1 MSVVSARQGRRP
13 SVLESPPTEAT
24 TPELRLPQL
33 VRFEIE
39 GPLSGGAQGQVF
51 IARDRA
57 RAGQRVAL
65 KVAPKPSDPHEH
77 RALIDEF
84 FVARR
89 ARHPNI
95 VGVLDAGESREWLW
109 MSLELVDGVDL
120 RAAAERPDFGVEAR
134 LDALITLGR
143 ALAYTHRLGIVHRD
157 VKPANVLVAR
167 DGRVRLLD
175 FGIAQLVG
183 KDDRPAALGTPRYVA
198 PEVAMAEPSDGR
210 ADVFALGVMAFELF
224 TGRHPWVD
232 DDVTDPKQVLMSI
245 VASAPRP
252 LMNTPI
258 LPQLELGE
266 AEVFK
271 LSAAI
276 GRAIY
281 ADARRRHRTADEL
294 ADTFEAVLRARAP

>member
-1 MSVVSARQGRRP
+1 MSARPPHLARPVAPSDLPTHIGKYPIKGRLG
-13 SVLESPPTEAT
+13 SGAT
-24 TPELRLPQL
+24 SE
-33 VRFEIE
+33 
-39 GPLSGGAQGQVF
+39 VF
-51 IARDRA
+51 LARDEFHDRLVA
-57 RAGQRVAL
+57 IKRVKVDPLADDRDQHFQNCFFAAEAAL
-65 KVAPKPSDPHEH
+65 VG
-77 RALIDEF
+77 RLN
-84 FVARR
+84 
-89 ARHPNI
+89 HPNVVQI
-95 VGVLDAGESREWLW
+95 YDAVTDAEAPYLVMEYVPGNTLRRYCRAHTLLPLDQI
-109 MSLELVDGVDL
+109 LEIGFKC
-120 RAAAERPDFGVEAR
+120 AN
-134 LDALITLGR
+134 ALGYCYRQGL
-143 ALAYTHRLGIVHRD
+143 VHRD

-198 PEVAMAEPSDGR
+198 PEVAMGEPSDGR

-232 DDVTDPKQVLMSI
+232 DDATDPKQVLMAI

-252 LMNTPI
+252 LMTTPM

-294 ADTFEAVLRARAP
+294 ADSFEAVLRARAP